1 MDWETVVIVM
11 LIWSAAG
18 LLAAIAFG
26 RATDKDEDESTGHHG

>member
-1 MDWETVVIVM
+1 MDWETVVIVL

-26 RATDKDEDESTGHHG
+26 RAVGHDEKETTRHDG